1 MKNLIVFGLVIAVA
15 AGAGYYF
22 FFSPG
27 YSKSPEKISL
37 SFPTDTI
44 VASDHVKGA
53 RNAKTLLVEYSD
65 FQCPACGAYYPLV
78 KQIGQ
83 DFGGAIAIVYRHFP
97 LRQHEHAEIAA
108 HAAEA
113 AGAQGKFWEMHNMLF
128 EHQKDWS
135 SQNNAKDIFI
145 QYAES
150 LGLDR
155 ARFATDIDSKEIAN
169 KVKEEYQSGIDADVT
184 STPTFFLNGKKLDTP
199 RTYDE
204 FKTLIGEAIT
214 HTQ

>member
-22 FFSPG
+22 FFAPG
-27 YSKSPEKISL
+27 SLKSPEKASL
-37 SFPTDTI
+37 SFPASTI
-44 VASDHVKGA
+44 IVSDQVKGA
-53 RNAKTLLVEYSD
+53 RNGKTLLVEYSD

-78 KQIGQ
+78 KQLTQ
-83 DFGGAIAIVYRHFP
+83 DFEGKIAIVYRHFP
-97 LRQHEHAEIAA
+97 LHQHEHAEIAA

-113 AGAQGKFWEMHNMLF
+113 AGAQGKFWEMHDMLF

-135 SQNNAKDIFI
+135 SQNSTKDMFI

-155 ARFATDIDSKEIAN
+155 ARFITDIDSKEIAN

-199 RTYDE
+199 RSYDE
-204 FKTLIGEAIT
+204 FKTVIEEAIT
-214 HTQ
+214 HAQ